1 MFRFLRKSTFSLC
14 LTLAAFHAADVI
26 VLTDEAVA
34 ADEKRRVLKAR
45 QMESSNLNAELARQ
59 AEQKTLEAIKFLKEI
74 LGGENPPTGPRKA
87 EMMLRLADLYFEQ
100 GRSIYLREMAA
111 YEKVFDKCFNTDG
124 CDFET
129 MEPDNKESN
138 KWQNNS
144 IRLYEQILRNYPR
157 YSRADEATFYLG
169 IMYEDGEGVKQN
181 KEKAVDLFREA
192 HEAGYPPAT

>member
-87 EMMLRLADLYFEQ
+87 EMMLR
-100 GRSIYLREMAA
+100 
-111 YEKVFDKCFNTDG
+111 
-124 CDFET
+124 
-129 MEPDNKESN
+129 
-138 KWQNNS
+138 
-144 IRLYEQILRNYPR
+144 
-157 YSRADEATFYLG
+157 
-169 IMYEDGEGVKQN
+169 
-181 KEKAVDLFREA
+181 
-192 HEAGYPPAT
+192 